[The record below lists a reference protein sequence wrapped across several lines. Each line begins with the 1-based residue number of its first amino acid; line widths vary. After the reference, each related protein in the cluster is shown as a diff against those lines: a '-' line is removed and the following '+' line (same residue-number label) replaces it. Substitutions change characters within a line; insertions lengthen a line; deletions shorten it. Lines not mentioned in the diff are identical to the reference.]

1 MKSPEIVEQAK
12 NLYVREQL
20 SFREIGK
27 RLGVNERTIRV
38 WRKNAKDWDKER
50 EAFLQ
55 SKKGFHE
62 DLYEFTRELMA
73 SIRTD
78 LRNDE
83 KVDQCR
89 LYLFKAILPLVVKP
103 RDYEETKRA
112 EEEEAAETVSNT
124 TDLAAIIAAA
134 MNITPMGGKGDG

>member
-12 NLYVREQL
+12 SLYVREQL

-73 SIRTD
+73 SIRED
-78 LRNDE
+78 LRNGE

-103 RDYEETKRA
+103 RDYEETKQA
-112 EEEEAAETVSNT
+112 EEEAAETVSNT

-134 MNITPMGGKGDG
+134 MNITSSGGEGNG

>member
-12 NLYVREQL
+12 NLYVRDQL

-27 RLGVNERTIRV
+27 RLGVNERTVRV

-103 RDYEETKRA
+103 RDYEETKQA
-112 EEEEAAETVSNT
+112 EEEAAETIHDT

>member
-1 MKSPEIVEQAK
+1 MKSPGLVEQAK
-12 NLYVREQL
+12 NLYVRDQL

-27 RLGVNERTIRV
+27 RLDVNERTVRV

-103 RDYEETKRA
+103 RDYEETKQA
-112 EEEEAAETVSNT
+112 EEEAAETIHDT

>member
-1 MKSPEIVEQAK
+1 MKSPELVEQAK
-12 NLYVREQL
+12 SLYVHEQL

-27 RLGVNERTIRV
+27 RLCVNEKTVRV
-38 WRKNAKDWDKER
+38 WRKNDGNWDKER

-55 SKKGFHE
+55 SQKGFHE

-73 SIRTD
+73 SIRND
-78 LRNDE
+78 LRNGE

-103 RDYEETKRA
+103 RDYEETKQA
-112 EEEEAAETVSNT
+112 EEDTAETTSNT

-134 MNITPMGGKGDG
+134 MNIVPSGGKGDG

>member
-1 MKSPEIVEQAK
+1 MKSPELVEQAK
-12 NLYVREQL
+12 SLYVREQL

-27 RLGVNERTIRV
+27 RLGVNERTVRV

-103 RDYEETKRA
+103 RDYEETKQA
-112 EEEEAAETVSNT
+112 EEEAAETIHDT

>member
-1 MKSPEIVEQAK
+1 MKSPELVEQAK
-12 NLYVREQL
+12 SLYIHEQL

-27 RLGVNERTIRV
+27 RLCVNEKTVRV
-38 WRKNAKDWDKER
+38 WRKNDGNWDKER

-55 SKKGFHE
+55 SQKGFHE

-73 SIRTD
+73 SIRND
-78 LRNDE
+78 LRNGE

-103 RDYEETKRA
+103 RDYEETKQA
-112 EEEEAAETVSNT
+112 EGEAAETTSST

>member
-1 MKSPEIVEQAK
+1 MKSPELVEQAK
-12 NLYVREQL
+12 NLYVRDQL

-27 RLGVNERTIRV
+27 RLGVNERTVRV

-103 RDYEETKRA
+103 RDYEETKQA
-112 EEEEAAETVSNT
+112 EEEAAETIHDT
-124 TDLAAIIAAA
+124 TDLATIIAAA

>member
-1 MKSPEIVEQAK
+1 MKSPELVEQAK
-12 NLYVREQL
+12 NLYVRDQL

-27 RLGVNERTIRV
+27 RLGVNERTVRV

-55 SKKGFHE
+55 SQKGFHE
-62 DLYEFTRELMA
+62 DLYEFTRELMT

-89 LYLFKAILPLVVKP
+89 LYLFKAILPYILKP
-103 RDYEETKRA
+103 GDYEETKQA
-112 EEEEAAETVSNT
+112 EEEAAETVSNT

>member
-1 MKSPEIVEQAK
+1 M
-12 NLYVREQL
+12 
-20 SFREIGK
+20 
-27 RLGVNERTIRV
+27 GVNERTIRV

-103 RDYEETKRA
+103 RDYEETKQT
-112 EEEEAAETVSNT
+112 EEEAAETIHDT

>member
-1 MKSPEIVEQAK
+1 MKSPELVEQAK
-12 NLYVREQL
+12 SLYVHDQL

-27 RLGVNERTIRV
+27 RLGVNERTVRV

-73 SIRTD
+73 SIRND
-78 LRNDE
+78 LRNGE
-83 KVDQCR
+83 KIDQSR
-89 LYLFKAILPLVVKP
+89 LYCFKAILPLVVKP
-103 RDYEETKRA
+103 RDYEETKQA
-112 EEEEAAETVSNT
+112 EEEAAETVSNT

>member
-1 MKSPEIVEQAK
+1 MKSPELVEQAK
-12 NLYVREQL
+12 NLYVRDQL

-27 RLGVNERTIRV
+27 RLGVNERTVRV

-103 RDYEETKRA
+103 RDYEETKQA
-112 EEEEAAETVSNT
+112 EEEAAETIHDT

-134 MNITPMGGKGDG
+134 MNITPVGGKGDG

>member
-1 MKSPEIVEQAK
+1 MKSPELVEQAK
-12 NLYVREQL
+12 NFYVRDQL

-27 RLGVNERTIRV
+27 RLGVNERTVRV

-55 SKKGFHE
+55 SQKGFHE

-78 LRNDE
+78 LRNGE
-83 KVDQCR
+83 KIDQSR
-89 LYLFKAILPLVVKP
+89 LYCFKAILPLVVKP
-103 RDYEETKRA
+103 RDYEESKQT
-112 EEEEAAETVSNT
+112 EEETAEVSST
-124 TDLAAIIAAA
+124 TDLAAVIAAA
-134 MNITPMGGKGDG
+134 MNISPSEDKGNG

>member
-1 MKSPEIVEQAK
+1 MKSPEFVEQAK
-12 NLYVREQL
+12 SLYVREQL

-27 RLGVNERTIRV
+27 RLGVNERTVRV

-55 SKKGFHE
+55 SKKGLYA
-62 DLYEFTRELMA
+62 DAYEFARELLT
-73 SIRTD
+73 SIRND
-78 LRNDE
+78 FRNGEDINNR
-83 KVDQCR
+83 KLSLLKTLLDKIAR
-89 LYLFKAILPLVVKP
+89 P
-103 RDYEETKRA
+103 RDYEETKQA
-112 EEEEAAETVSNT
+112 EEEAAETIHDT

>member
-1 MKSPEIVEQAK
+1 MKSPELVEQAK
-12 NLYVREQL
+12 SLYVYEQL

-38 WRKNAKDWDKER
+38 WRKNAKDWDLER

-55 SKKGFHE
+55 SKKGTRDE
-62 DLYEFTRELMA
+62 LYEFARELMK

-78 LRNDE
+78 FRNGD

-89 LYLFKAILPLVVKP
+89 LYLFKAILPYILTP
-103 RDYEETKRA
+103 GDYEKTKQA
-112 EEEEAAETVSNT
+112 EEEAAETTSNT

>member
-55 SKKGFHE
+55 SQKGFHE

-103 RDYEETKRA
+103 RDYEETKQA
-112 EEEEAAETVSNT
+112 EEEAAETIHDT

>member
-12 NLYVREQL
+12 NLYVCEQL

-103 RDYEETKRA
+103 RDYEETKQA
-112 EEEEAAETVSNT
+112 EEEAAETIHDT

-134 MNITPMGGKGDG
+134 MNITPMGGKSDG